1 MKEKIKSIFQFNLRA
16 SLLIPYLIIAIL
28 FIVLP
33 IILIIVEA
41 FSNNSANS
49 SSLTIVTEWKTWVII
64 QRSIILGISTCII
77 SLIIAFPFAYIIA
90 TSKNKIFTTLTMCL
104 IISPLLIFTIAKIF
118 AIRGLFLTFL
128 YNDSN
133 TNAMWFM
140 IVGLV
145 YLNLPFMIMPL
156 YVVLKDMPRNIVEA
170 SQDLGYSKFRTMFNV
185 VIPYCFK
192 AIISGITLVFISS
205 ATSIVISDKLV
216 SNPNALKTV
225 GNLINQYANPGIKL
239 DLSIA
244 STLVILITL
253 VIFGISIILY
263 LIPKLISKFR
273 GRRYE

>member
-1 MKEKIKSIFQFNLRA
+1 
-16 SLLIPYLIIAIL
+16 
-28 FIVLP
+28 
-33 IILIIVEA
+33 
-41 FSNNSANS
+41 
-49 SSLTIVTEWKTWVII
+49 
-64 QRSIILGISTCII
+64 
-77 SLIIAFPFAYIIA
+77 
-90 TSKNKIFTTLTMCL
+90 MCL

-128 YNDSN
+128 YNDSY

-140 IVGLV
+140 IIGLV

-156 YVVLKDMPRNIVEA
+156 YAVLKDMPRNIVEA

-216 SNPNALKTV
+216 SNSNALKTV